1 MTQAKEKDSSQPK
14 AGRTGHEALAGRLD
28 ASLMD
33 FNLAKEIM
41 ELHQEG
47 TWMRTGHNSK
57 TLVKQPDFRI
67 LLIALQKG
75 GRLEEHKADA
85 RISIHTLSGHVRL
98 QLPGQAVDL
107 PAGHLLALDRG
118 IRHDV
123 EAVEESALLL
133 TISWPKSEE
142 NDE

>member
-1 MTQAKEKDSSQPK
+1 MTKAKEEDSSQLK

-28 ASLMD
+28 ASFLD
-33 FNLAKEIM
+33 FNLAKEIVQ
-41 ELHQEG
+41 LHQEG

-67 LLIALQKG
+67 VLIALKKG
-75 GRLEEHKADA
+75 EHLEEHKADA
-85 RISIHTLSGHVRL
+85 RISIHTLSGHARL

-133 TISWPKSEE
+133 TISWPKSVEY
-142 NDE
+142 DE

>member
-1 MTQAKEKDSSQPK
+1 MTKAKEKDSSQPK
-14 AGRTGHEALAGRLD
+14 AGRTGHEALAGHLD

-41 ELHQEG
+41 ELHQEE

-57 TLVKQPDFRI
+57 TLVKQPDLRI
-67 LLIALQKG
+67 VLIALKKG
-75 GRLEEHKADA
+75 EQLEEHNVDA

-98 QLPGQAVDL
+98 QLHSQAVDL
-107 PAGHLLALDRG
+107 PVGHLLALDRG

-133 TISWPKSEE
+133 TLSWPKSEE
-142 NDE
+142 HDG

>member
-1 MTQAKEKDSSQPK
+1 MTKVQENDSSQPK

-28 ASLMD
+28 AALMD
-33 FNLAKEIM
+33 FNLAKEM
-41 ELHQEG
+41 EQLHQEER
-47 TWMRTGHNSK
+47 WLRTGHNSK

-67 LLIALQKG
+67 VLIALKAG
-75 GRLEEHKADA
+75 GRLEEHKAEA

-98 QLPGQAVDL
+98 QIPGQAVDL

-123 EAVEESALLL
+123 KAVEESALLL
-133 TISWPKSEE
+133 TISWPKRAEK
-142 NDE
+142 DE